1 MSVFSEFHK
10 AWRARFPGNDLP
22 AAWEE
27 DVRANLSKHRAR
39 VALLKEEL
47 EKEQFYVEYLE
58 CLLNDVQ
65 LQKRNEGEAGE
76 FSSQQV
82 EEEERGQ
89 GEGSE
94 GAAPVFPG
102 GVDSAVTQAINTMMV
117 QRRGQPAKG
126 HISPTQDGDE
136 AEAKE
141 REPSQGEEAAKS
153 EGAKSAMLSDE
164 EDGSPLAPITPLA
177 AAPPSGGSTVKD
189 LARRFTASG
198 MVSPGMSGAGRPPAY
213 NRSTSVPASSGGPG
227 AKESQFVTVISVNGA
242 GQSEDSRGRKVPP
255 APPPKTFRRST
266 GAEGEGDIK
275 IVPSSPGLSRPP
287 HAAPRSPQRPRHPS
301 PVRDSQSTPTK
312 SPLQKTLS
320 ASSDGR
326 PSSGKEP
333 HKSPQS
339 GRDLQKS
346 PSNSKELQKSPS
358 SASSSTGSLGKKC
371 VSKSSSSAS
380 SSAGSGAAPRR
391 VGLSKTSSLSS
402 SRCGEDEDEVGGGS
416 ASGASLEN
424 LTDDEPL
431 YDTVAPDEDED
442 TGEYVLLSDK
452 SSEYN
457 GTDTLKSAASG
468 ASSEGGLS
476 KSGGGASSGATPS
489 GGSPAPDHP
498 PDSPKY
504 SNYVNIDFFL
514 KKKKARGRPVQRSDS
529 VESDEDEMPNLLR
542 SISSDHEDEVR
553 DEALDIDS
561 GVYGSS
567 VESTSHMPSAPPTPP
582 TAARWAS
589 ADLPEQPKSSPAAE
603 AERMTMYR
611 CIISSIVESETIYLE
626 CLDVVLQYM
635 KALKATLTTSQPVIS
650 PDDFSTVFYRISELH
665 AAHSAFLQGLRERSS
680 ELDGSGTIGEHFR
693 DLASKLDVYAS
704 FLQNYPRAIETVRR
718 CSSQS
723 PQFADITRSIKL
735 RSLQGQPQSLEDLLH
750 RPVARVQK
758 NALVLHDLLK
768 YTSENHPDHE
778 TLKEALK
785 LTQNFLTHL
794 SMIHTEAM
802 FPAQDRPQRHL
813 VRNSFIVE
821 LVEGHRKLRH
831 LFLFNDVIV
840 CAKYKV
846 SGAPTG
852 RSEKFTFEVKWYISL
867 HDIAVLNDSG
877 PETLKESNPPNLV
890 SLKSQAS
897 TIRDQL
903 RRIDNMGEKGASRMN
918 QARNEKHRKKLAE
931 LEAQLVLASPNLPFR
946 ISKRAG
952 PVHTFL
958 LTSEYERDQ
967 WGEAIQVLQANT
979 PGVGGS
985 SLTLHELQGWITAYR
1000 SFLKTNMGS
1009 FLLKSGRDDSLLL
1022 GDLHIVV
1029 SSLHGLTRPA
1039 KMFVCFEVD
1048 SYGHF
1053 FRKVK
1058 TKQAEGVE
1066 PHWNQDFIIEL
1077 EGSQTLRI
1085 LCYEEDPKLG
1095 VQLRGKAHL
1104 ELSRSWLSDTLN
1116 ERRVSLQD
1124 LVLVLSLKFLPPEA
1138 TLRRVPTGKSSGLF
1152 GTNIANVCKREK
1164 RSVPFIVTRCVRE
1177 VERRGMQEVGIY
1189 RVSGL
1194 ASDITKLKKSFES
1207 NPYEAEQLVKEVD
1220 IHSVTGLL
1228 KLFLRELPEALF
1240 TDELY
1245 PRFFEAYSAAD
1256 PEYRKTTI
1264 LKLFSSLPQLNQS
1277 IIAYLLE
1284 HLVKVHQMEHQNKM
1298 SLHNLAT
1305 VFGPT
1310 LIRPGAKAGNPSPA
1324 EQLAAGTVD
1333 VMAQAG
1339 ILHFFLTRRAHG
1351 EPIQGVNQ

>member
-1 MSVFSEFHK
+1 MRDEALGIVMSVFSEFHK

-65 LQKRNEGEAGE
+65 LQKRNEGDAGE
-76 FSSQQV
+76 FSSQRV

-117 QRRGQPAKG
+117 QRRGQPSKG

-213 NRSTSVPASSGGPG
+213 NRSTSVPASSGGSG

-514 KKKKARGRPVQRSDS
+514 KK
-529 VESDEDEMPNLLR
+529 
-542 SISSDHEDEVR
+542 
-553 DEALDIDS
+553 
-561 GVYGSS
+561 
-567 VESTSHMPSAPPTPP
+567 
-582 TAARWAS
+582 
-589 ADLPEQPKSSPAAE
+589 
-603 AERMTMYR
+603 
-611 CIISSIVESETIYLE
+611 
-626 CLDVVLQYM
+626 
-635 KALKATLTTSQPVIS
+635 
-650 PDDFSTVFYRISELH
+650 
-665 AAHSAFLQGLRERSS
+665 
-680 ELDGSGTIGEHFR
+680 
-693 DLASKLDVYAS
+693 
-704 FLQNYPRAIETVRR
+704 
-718 CSSQS
+718 
-723 PQFADITRSIKL
+723 
-735 RSLQGQPQSLEDLLH
+735 
-750 RPVARVQK
+750 
-758 NALVLHDLLK
+758 
-768 YTSENHPDHE
+768 
-778 TLKEALK
+778 
-785 LTQNFLTHL
+785 
-794 SMIHTEAM
+794 
-802 FPAQDRPQRHL
+802 
-813 VRNSFIVE
+813 
-821 LVEGHRKLRH
+821 
-831 LFLFNDVIV
+831 
-840 CAKYKV
+840 
-846 SGAPTG
+846 
-852 RSEKFTFEVKWYISL
+852 
-867 HDIAVLNDSG
+867 
-877 PETLKESNPPNLV
+877 
-890 SLKSQAS
+890 
-897 TIRDQL
+897 
-903 RRIDNMGEKGASRMN
+903 
-918 QARNEKHRKKLAE
+918 
-931 LEAQLVLASPNLPFR
+931 
-946 ISKRAG
+946 
-952 PVHTFL
+952 
-958 LTSEYERDQ
+958 
-967 WGEAIQVLQANT
+967 
-979 PGVGGS
+979 
-985 SLTLHELQGWITAYR
+985 
-1000 SFLKTNMGS
+1000 
-1009 FLLKSGRDDSLLL
+1009 
-1022 GDLHIVV
+1022 
-1029 SSLHGLTRPA
+1029 
-1039 KMFVCFEVD
+1039 
-1048 SYGHF
+1048 
-1053 FRKVK
+1053 
-1058 TKQAEGVE
+1058 
-1066 PHWNQDFIIEL
+1066 
-1077 EGSQTLRI
+1077 
-1085 LCYEEDPKLG
+1085 
-1095 VQLRGKAHL
+1095 
-1104 ELSRSWLSDTLN
+1104 
-1116 ERRVSLQD
+1116 
-1124 LVLVLSLKFLPPEA
+1124 
-1138 TLRRVPTGKSSGLF
+1138 
-1152 GTNIANVCKREK
+1152 
-1164 RSVPFIVTRCVRE
+1164 
-1177 VERRGMQEVGIY
+1177 
-1189 RVSGL
+1189 
-1194 ASDITKLKKSFES
+1194 
-1207 NPYEAEQLVKEVD
+1207 
-1220 IHSVTGLL
+1220 
-1228 KLFLRELPEALF
+1228 
-1240 TDELY
+1240 
-1245 PRFFEAYSAAD
+1245 
-1256 PEYRKTTI
+1256 
-1264 LKLFSSLPQLNQS
+1264 
-1277 IIAYLLE
+1277 
-1284 HLVKVHQMEHQNKM
+1284 
-1298 SLHNLAT
+1298 
-1305 VFGPT
+1305 
-1310 LIRPGAKAGNPSPA
+1310 
-1324 EQLAAGTVD
+1324 
-1333 VMAQAG
+1333 
-1339 ILHFFLTRRAHG
+1339 
-1351 EPIQGVNQ
+1351 